1 MSKRPVRLGEM
12 LVEMGRVTADEVER
26 ALAHQHAH
34 GGYMGDALVE
44 LGILTRE
51 ELWWGLANQHDIPF
65 VHLRPENIDHE
76 LAARVPAAWARQ
88 HRVLPVL
95 WDEGR
100 VTVVMPDVAGL
111 EKLEDVRRLTGASAV
126 VPALSSPEAIAEL
139 IDAVHGPQGRA
150 APAAEDGEADGP
162 GAETGLEGL
171 MAEALERGAAAFG
184 ISARPGRAVGWYH
197 HAGAVVVRALA
208 PDWRAELH
216 RLVAPGTDP
225 GATGRWSAAARVGG
239 ELRMLACHAVG
250 SGESLE
256 WAAVPGERLV
266 ADAAR
271 VHADPALV
279 QRARDARRTGGLAAR
294 IHCDPGAERAAEAL
308 LALLPARLLGDAVR
322 ALHLADVP
330 GAAPPG
336 TLALAVSPPLADAVA
351 RLAPFF
357 PDAVTVC
364 VDALGDGDLAA
375 LRRVAPFVAVL
386 ARSAPGQDPP
396 FDCVVRLRLDD
407 GGPAWILAGPD

>member
-1 MSKRPVRLGEM
+1 MTKRPIRLGEM
-12 LVEMGRVTADEVER
+12 LVEMGRVTPDEVER
-26 ALAHQHAH
+26 ALAHQHEH
-34 GGYMGDALVE
+34 GGYMGDALVA

-76 LAARVPAAWARQ
+76 LAARVPAAWARE

-111 EKLEDVRRLTGASAV
+111 EKLEDVRRLTGASEV

-139 IDAVHGPQGRA
+139 IDAVHGLGARA
-150 APAAEDGEADGP
+150 AAAAERGEADGP
-162 GAETGLEGL
+162 GAPIGVEAFL
-171 MAEALERGAAAFG
+171 AEALERGATAFG
-184 ISARPGRAVGWYH
+184 VSARPGRAVGWYR
-197 HAGAVVVRALA
+197 AGVVVVRALA
-208 PDWRAELH
+208 PGWRAELG
-216 RLVAPGTDP
+216 RLVDP
-225 GATGRWSAAARVGG
+225 GADPGGTGRWSATALVGG
-239 ELRMLACHAVG
+239 ELRMLECHAVG

-256 WAAVPGERLV
+256 WAAVPGVGLA
-266 ADAAR
+266 ADSAR

-279 QRARDARRTGGLAAR
+279 QRARDAVRAGGMAAR
-294 IHCDPGAERAAEAL
+294 IECDPGAGRAAEAL

-322 ALHLADVP
+322 AIHLSGRP

-336 TLALAVSPPLADAVA
+336 TLALPLAGS
-351 RLAPFF
+351 LAATAAGLEPFF
-357 PDAVTVC
+357 PDAVTVR

-386 ARSAPGQDPP
+386 AGSAPGQDPR
-396 FDCVVRLRLDD
+396 FDCVVRLRLDA